1 MRMKLNLLILF
12 LFFIFCTRLVGQF
25 YDDFNDGSLTNNILW
40 SGDIVDFTINDDL
53 ALQLSADSAGVSTI
67 YAPIDVPFDSLEIA
81 IDLSLR
87 FSPSN
92 NNRLE
97 FFVGVDSRAED
108 KSGYILTIGEN
119 GRDDAIEL
127 YYYNKGM
134 PELLARGID
143 GYFSKGCEN
152 VTLQIIYMNGEWRC
166 STLQDYIATEQFRC
180 SDVRLSTQ
188 SFKYLGLGCTYTSS
202 RKRNFTFDNI
212 AYQKY
217 APDISPPR
225 LEAVFPIDGTHVR
238 LVFDEALDV
247 EQSIK
252 SASQINDI
260 SVDAIFSDEINSL
273 IVEAREDFVS
283 DDRNYII
290 LEQVTDVLGNE
301 VRIDTS
307 FLYARPPQI
316 ADFIFT
322 EILTDPEGDGSDFVE
337 IYNRS
342 TDRINANGIKLI
354 NRDNDDTL
362 SLESYIILPETYT
375 AISKDTQYLIE
386 RYQPVVK
393 GSMIQDDL
401 PPMNNDRATLLLEYN
416 GEILD
421 SLNYSVESHF
431 DLLHDTEGVTLER
444 VNLGLPFATKDEWL
458 SASSTSHYGTPG
470 YKNSQYIQ
478 IGQPTEDMPI
488 RLETQSISP
497 DGDGM
502 DDALAIHYE
511 HDEAGYT
518 SDFLIYTVE
527 GQHVATLLN
536 NQTIDTAGTLYW
548 DGILDNGS
556 RAPTGLYILYAR
568 LTDLKQRS
576 KYYKLPFAVV
586 YPF

>member
-1 MRMKLNLLILF
+1 MRMKLNLLVLF
-12 LFFIFCTRLVGQF
+12 LSFIFCTRLVGQF
-25 YDDFNDGSLTNNILW
+25 NDDFNDGSLTNNILW

-67 YAPIDVPFDSLEIA
+67 YAPIDVPFDSLEISMDIA
-81 IDLSLR
+81 LR

-108 KSGYILTIGEN
+108 KSGYVVTIGEN
-119 GRDDAIEL
+119 GSDDAIEF
-127 YYYNKGM
+127 YYYDKGV

-143 GYFSKGCEN
+143 AYFAKGCDN
-152 VTLQIIYMNGEWRC
+152 LTLRLIYMNGLWRC
-166 STLQDYIATEQFRC
+166 TTLQNFIATEQFQCTDTRM
-180 SDVRLSTQ
+180 SPQ
-188 SFKYLGLGCTYTSS
+188 NFQYLGLGCIYTSS

-217 APDISPPR
+217 APDILPPQ
-225 LEAVFPIDGTHVR
+225 LEEIFPIDGTRVR
-238 LVFDEALDV
+238 LVFDEALDIDN
-247 EQSIK
+247 SMMT
-252 SASQINDI
+252 ASQINDI
-260 SVDAIFSDEINSL
+260 DVSSIDSDEINSL
-273 IVEAREDFVS
+273 IVEAREGFVS
-283 DDRNYII
+283 DDKNYIT
-290 LEQVTDVLGNE
+290 LEAVTDVLGNK

-322 EILTDPEGDGSDFVE
+322 EILTDPEGDGSDFIE
-337 IYNRS
+337 LYNRS
-342 TDRINANGIKLI
+342 TDRLNTSGIKII

-362 SLESYIILPETYT
+362 SLESYILLPASYT
-375 AISKDTQYLIE
+375 AISRDTQYLID
-386 RYQPVVK
+386 RYQPLST
-393 GSMIQDDL
+393 GSMIQADL
-401 PPMNNDRATLLLEYN
+401 PPMNNEGATLLLVYN
-416 GEILD
+416 GEVLD
-421 SLNYSVESHF
+421 SLHYSVESHF
-431 DLLHDTEGVTLER
+431 DLLSDTEGVTLER
-444 VNLGLPFATKDEWL
+444 VDLGLPFATKDKWL
-458 SASSTSHYGTPG
+458 SASSTAHYGTPG

-478 IGQPTEDMPI
+478 SDPQKEDLPI
-488 RLETQSISP
+488 KLKTQSISP

-502 DDALAIHYE
+502 EDVLAIQYK

-518 SDFLIYTVE
+518 ADFMIYTIE
-527 GQHVATLLN
+527 GQQVATLIN
-536 NQTIDTAGTLYW
+536 NQTIDSAGTLYW

-556 RAPTGLYILYAR
+556 RAPTGLYILFVR